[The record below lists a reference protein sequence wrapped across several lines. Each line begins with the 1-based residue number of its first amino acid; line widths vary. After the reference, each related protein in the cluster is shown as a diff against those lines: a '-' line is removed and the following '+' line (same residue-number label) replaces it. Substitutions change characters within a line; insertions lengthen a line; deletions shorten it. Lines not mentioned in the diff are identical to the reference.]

1 MAAEREV
8 RVKLSVDGAQEYID
22 SMHAAAEATR
32 RFDEARQGA
41 ATPATLNVRHGE
53 HHGLPDSE
61 STVDQWEVDP
71 MPTTDFAARALREAQ
86 ERMARDY
93 PNAPTIDLIWTL
105 RKRGDRD

>member
-22 SMHAAAEATR
+22 AMHAAAEATR
-32 RFDEARQGA
+32 RFDEARQGVS
-41 ATPATLNVRHGE
+41 PSTLNLRFGE

-61 STVDQWEVDP
+61 SAVDQWEVDP
-71 MPTTDFAARALREAQ
+71 LPTMDFAARALREAQ
-86 ERMARDY
+86 ERRAREY
-93 PNAPTIDLIWTL
+93 PNEPTTDLIWTL